1 MAVSASTIRN
11 VALVSHSGA
20 GKTTLVET
28 MLFNAKVIN
37 RLGRVEDGNTVSD
50 YEPEE
55 TRRASSVQTS
65 LLRFSDGDNKI
76 NLLDT
81 PGYDEF
87 FGEAVVAMRVVE
99 SAVVLVA
106 APTGV
111 DVGTERAWSMAQE
124 RGLPV
129 AFVLN
134 KMDRE
139 NASFE
144 RNVQELQ
151 DIFGTRCVPFQLPV
165 GEAQDFTGLVSVI
178 DPPTDLPA
186 GVIGDFDAA
195 RERLIE
201 AVAESDDALADK
213 YLEGEELT
221 AAEVTAGAREAIR
234 GGDLIPILV
243 TSATQNIGV
252 DELVQVMRDFLP
264 SPADAPQT
272 SGDDDVT
279 ADAEGPVAALV
290 FKTTSDPFVGKLSMF
305 RVFRG
310 TMKSNGETYN
320 VNHNQSERLGQL
332 YLPQGNSQDNVSEV
346 VAGDIGAIG
355 KLGATLTGDTLCAS
369 DSRITLPG
377 IDFPKGFY
385 SLAVVPATQAD
396 LDKMS
401 TSLARIVEDDP
412 SLQFTRNPETSESL
426 LTGLGEVQIEVALDR
441 IKRKFGASLNVKL
454 PVVPYRETITQ
465 ITNSEYRHKK
475 QTGGS
480 GQYGHVLL
488 RLEPKTRDEGFE
500 FGNEVVGGRV
510 PRELI
515 PAVEK
520 GVVNTLKEGVLAGF
534 PVVDL
539 KAIIYDGS
547 THPVD
552 GKPIAFEIAGSQA
565 LRQGMT
571 KASPVLLEP
580 IVRLYTTVPETYTGD
595 IISDINSKRGRILGM
610 IPENRYT
617 VIEAEV
623 PQAEVQ
629 RYSQDLRSMTG
640 GRGSYR
646 FEFDHYEQV
655 PQNIEQRVID
665 TAKQAKA
672 EATA

>member
-11 VALVSHSGA
+11 IALLSHSGA
-20 GKTTLVET
+20 GKTTLAENI
-28 MLFNAKVIN
+28 LFNSKVIT
-37 RLGRVEDGNTVSD
+37 RLGRVEDGTTVSD
-50 YEPEE
+50 SEPEE
-55 TRRASSVQTS
+55 AKRSASVQTS
-65 LLRFSDGDNKI
+65 LLRVTEGDNKL
-76 NLLDT
+76 NMLDT

-87 FGEAVVAMRVVE
+87 LGEAVAALRVVE
-99 SAVVLVA
+99 SAVILVA

-111 DVGTERAWSMAQE
+111 DVGTERSWDMAAE
-124 RGLPV
+124 RGLAT

-134 KMDRE
+134 KMERE

-151 DIFGTRCVPFQLPV
+151 SIFGNRCVPFQLPV
-165 GEAQDFTGLVSVI
+165 GEAQTFTGLVSVI
-178 DPPTDLPA
+178 DPPPDLPDDI
-186 GVIGDFDAA
+186 IGDFDAA

-221 AAEVTAGAREAIR
+221 AAEVAAGARAAIR
-234 GGDLIPILV
+234 NGDLVPILV

-252 DELVQVMRDFLP
+252 TEFVQMMHDFMP
-264 SPADAPQT
+264 SPADFPQS
-272 SGDDDVT
+272 SGN
-279 ADAEGPVAALV
+279 AEIEPDASGPLAALV
-290 FKTTSDPFVGKLSMF
+290 FKTTADPFVGKLSMF

-310 TMKSNGETYN
+310 TARSNGEAYN
-320 VNHNQSERLGQL
+320 PNKNQSERLGQA
-332 YLPQGNSQDNVSEV
+332 YFPQGSSQDNVPEV
-346 VAGDIGAIG
+346 VAGDIGAVG
-355 KLGATLTGDTLCAS
+355 KLNSTLTGDTLCAG
-369 DSRITLPG
+369 DNRVTLEGIT
-377 IDFPKGFY
+377 FPHGFY

-426 LTGLGEVQIEVALDR
+426 LTGHGEVQIEVALDR
-441 IKRKFGASLNVKL
+441 IKRKFGASLNVRL

-488 RLEPKTRDEGFE
+488 RLEPRNRDEGFE

-520 GVVNTLKEGVLAGF
+520 GVVNTLREGVLAGF

-539 KAIIYDGS
+539 KAVIYDGS

-571 KASPVLLEP
+571 KASPILLEP
-580 IVRLYTTVPETYTGD
+580 VVKLYITVPENYTGD
-595 IISDINSKRGRILGM
+595 IISDLNSKRGRILGM
-610 IPENRYT
+610 NPETRYT

-623 PQAEVQ
+623 PHAEVQ
-629 RYSQDLRSMTG
+629 RYSQDLRSLTG

-646 FEFDHYEQV
+646 YEFDHYEQV

-672 EATA
+672 ETRA

>member
-11 VALVSHSGA
+11 VALISHSGA
-20 GKTTLVET
+20 GKTTLAET

-37 RLGRVEDGNTVSD
+37 RIGRVEDGNTVSD

-55 TRRASSVQTS
+55 TKRSSSVQTS
-65 LLRFSDGDNKI
+65 LLRISEGDNKI
-76 NLLDT
+76 NMLDT

-87 FGEAVVAMRVVE
+87 LGEAVAAMRVVE
-99 SAVVLVA
+99 SAVILVA

-139 NASFE
+139 NANFE
-144 RNVQELQ
+144 RSVQELQ
-151 DIFGTRCVPFQLPV
+151 DIFGSRCVPFQLPI

-178 DPPTDLPA
+178 DPPSDIPA
-186 GVIGDFDAA
+186 GVIGDFDSA

-201 AVAESDDALADK
+201 AVAESDDGLADK
-213 YLEGEELT
+213 YLEGEEIT
-221 AAEVTAGAREAIR
+221 AAEVTAGARQAVIN
-234 GGDLIPILV
+234 GDLVPILV
-243 TSATQNIGV
+243 TSATQNIGL
-252 DELVQVMRDFLP
+252 DELAQVIRDFLP
-264 SPADAPQT
+264 SPADAPKT
-272 SGDDDVT
+272 SGDDAIN
-279 ADAEGPVAALV
+279 ADEAGSVAAVV
-290 FKTTSDPFVGKLSMF
+290 FKTTSDAFVGKLSMF
-305 RVFRG
+305 RVYRG
-310 TMKSNGETYN
+310 SVKSNGEIYN
-320 VNHNQSERLGQL
+320 VTRNQSERLGQA
-332 YLPQGNSQDNVSEV
+332 YFPQGNSQENVAEV

-355 KLGATLTGDTLCAS
+355 KLGSTLTGDSLCAS
-369 DSRITLPG
+369 DARVTLPG
-377 IDFPKGFY
+377 IEFPKGFY

-441 IKRKFGASLNVKL
+441 IKRKFGASLNTKL

-500 FGNEVVGGRV
+500 FGNEVTGGRV

-520 GVVNTLKEGVLAGF
+520 GVTNTLKEGVLAGF

-580 IVRLYTTVPETYTGD
+580 IVKLYVTVPENYTGD

-610 IPENRYT
+610 VPETRYT
-617 VIEAEV
+617 VVEAEV
-623 PQAEVQ
+623 PQSEVL

-655 PQNIEQRVID
+655 PQNIEQRVIE

>member
-11 VALVSHSGA
+11 VALLSHSGA
-20 GKTTLVET
+20 GKTTLAET

-37 RLGRVEDGNTVSD
+37 RIGRVEDGNTVSD

-55 TRRASSVQTS
+55 TRRSASVQTS
-65 LLRFSDGDNKI
+65 LLRISDGDNKI
-76 NLLDT
+76 NMLDT

-87 FGEAVVAMRVVE
+87 FGEAIAAIRVVE
-99 SAVVLVA
+99 SAVILVA

-111 DVGTERAWSMAQE
+111 DVGTERGWTMAQE

-151 DIFGTRCVPFQLPV
+151 DIFGSRCVPFQLPV

-178 DPPTDLPA
+178 DPPDDIPD

-213 YLEGEELT
+213 YLEGDEIT

-234 GGDLIPILV
+234 NGDLIPILV
-243 TSATQNIGV
+243 TSATQNIGL
-252 DELVQVMRDFLP
+252 DELAQVIRDFLP
-264 SPADAPQT
+264 SPADTPQT
-272 SGDDDVT
+272 SGDDDVN
-279 ADAEGPVAALV
+279 ADSAGPVAALV

-369 DSRITLPG
+369 DNRVTLPG
-377 IDFPKGFY
+377 IEFPKGFY

-426 LTGLGEVQIEVALDR
+426 LTGMGEIQIEVALDR
-441 IKRKFGASLNVKL
+441 IKRKFGANLNVKL

-539 KAIIYDGS
+539 KAVIYDGS

-665 TAKQAKA
+665 TAKQAK
-672 EATA
+672 EGATA

>member
-11 VALVSHSGA
+11 VALLSHSGA
-20 GKTTLVET
+20 GKTTLAET

-37 RLGRVEDGNTVSD
+37 RIGRVEDGNTVSD

-55 TRRASSVQTS
+55 TRRSSSVQTS
-65 LLRFSDGDNKI
+65 LLRISSGDDKI
-76 NLLDT
+76 NMLDT

-87 FGEAVVAMRVVE
+87 LGEAVAAMRVVE
-99 SAVVLVA
+99 SAAILVA

-111 DVGTERAWSMAQE
+111 DVGTERAWNMAQE

-151 DIFGTRCVPFQLPV
+151 DIFGSRCVPFQLPI

-178 DPPTDLPA
+178 DPPADIPA

-213 YLEGEELT
+213 YLEGEEIT
-221 AAEVTAGAREAIR
+221 AEEVTAGSREAIR
-234 GGDLIPILV
+234 NGDLIPILV
-243 TSATQNIGV
+243 TSATQNIGL
-252 DELVQVMRDFLP
+252 DELAQVIRDFLP
-264 SPADAPQT
+264 SPADMPQT
-272 SGDDDVT
+272 SGDDEIT
-279 ADAEGPVAALV
+279 ADAAGSVAALV

-332 YLPQGNSQDNVSEV
+332 YLPQGNSQDNVPEV

-369 DSRITLPG
+369 DNRVTLPG
-377 IDFPKGFY
+377 IEFPKGFY

-401 TSLARIVEDDP
+401 ISLARIVEDDP

-426 LTGLGEVQIEVALDR
+426 LTGMGEIQIEVALDR
-441 IKRKFGASLNVKL
+441 IKRKFGANLNVKL

-465 ITNSEYRHKK
+465 VTNSEYRHKK

-515 PAVEK
+515 PGVEK

-539 KAIIYDGS
+539 KAVIYDGS

-565 LRQGMT
+565 LRQG
-571 KASPVLLEP
+571 
-580 IVRLYTTVPETYTGD
+580 
-595 IISDINSKRGRILGM
+595 
-610 IPENRYT
+610 
-617 VIEAEV
+617 
-623 PQAEVQ
+623 
-629 RYSQDLRSMTG
+629 
-640 GRGSYR
+640 
-646 FEFDHYEQV
+646 
-655 PQNIEQRVID
+655 
-665 TAKQAKA
+665 
-672 EATA
+672 